1 MTDPLH
7 GLDEDKKKKTEIIK
21 RVIADY
27 TAANSSVELF
37 QKIAHAVK
45 DGGKLEAIILSG
57 GYTNYSYK
65 LFVPGQPDLV
75 AFAKLSF
82 EYALWNP
89 DKNAHYDLQRTV
101 CEYEIMKAMAEKT
114 PGSVVA
120 PLACI
125 DIEDEGQKMKLL
137 VTEWSKADE
146 QFCNQF
152 IDGSVDP
159 RIAPKLADTLATL
172 HTLEF
177 DPDFN
182 EQVKPCMLSLF
193 DQMISYVEKTCEE
206 MKPENRTERFMVING
221 KEAMMKVV
229 NASLA
234 DYNTRDCLIHSDAHV
249 FNIICEAKPSI
260 EKLENFGPEG
270 TFVLVDWE
278 MSMAGP
284 KGRDVGLAL
293 SFPIGCMVAHAL
305 AGHLEA
311 NHSIN
316 EYIVTLLD
324 SYMECMAKAG
334 KTEEELA
341 SIMRNIPAWT
351 GWFQFLAFYFL
362 ECQLIHFPCETEHD
376 RKYVKDA
383 MGVLGL
389 KLFRLAYDTDYF
401 PEGATADQVKE
412 MFLSLVEEE
421 VTETAQE
428 RLLHKRRKQPRKSSM
443 LRATNRR
450 VSDALLNFAAADEV
464 ARLSSREL
472 SIAE

>member
-1 MTDPLH
+1 MSDPLD
-7 GLDEDKKKKTEIIK
+7 GLVEDKQKKTAILK
-21 RVIADY
+21 RVIAE
-27 TAANSSVELF
+27 TAATSTADIF
-37 QKIAHAVK
+37 QKIHNVINNE
-45 DGGKLEAIILSG
+45 GGKIEATILSG

-65 LFVPGQPDLV
+65 VFVPGEPGLAV
-75 AFAKLSF
+75 FAKLSF

-89 DKNAHYDLQRTV
+89 DKSSHYDLQRTV
-101 CEYEIMKAMAEKT
+101 CEYEIMNLMAEKVG
-114 PGSVVA
+114 GSVVA

-125 DIEDEGQKMKLL
+125 DIEEEGQKMKVL

-152 IDGSVDP
+152 IDGAVDS
-159 RIAPKLADTLATL
+159 RIAPKLASTLATL
-172 HTLEF
+172 HTMDFE
-177 DPDFN
+177 PNFN

-193 DQMISYVEKTCEE
+193 DQMLAYVKTTCEE
-206 MKPENRTERFMVING
+206 MKPKDRTEKQLVILG
-221 KEAMMKVV
+221 TELAMEIA
-229 NASLA
+229 NANLA
-234 DYNTRDCLIHSDAHV
+234 DYNTPDCLIHSDSHV

-260 EKLENFGPEG
+260 EKLENFGPDG
-270 TFVLVDWE
+270 SFVLVDWE
-278 MSMAGP
+278 MAMAGP

-305 AGHLEA
+305 AGHLDA
-311 NHSIN
+311 NESIN
-316 EYIVTLLD
+316 DYIVTLID

-341 SIMRNIPAWT
+341 SIMRNIPAWI

-362 ECQLIHFPCETEHD
+362 DVQMVNFPCESEHD
-376 RKYVKDA
+376 RKYVKDS
-383 MGVLGL
+383 MGVLGF
-389 KLFRLAYDTDYF
+389 KLMRLAYDTDYF
-401 PEGATADQVKE
+401 PEGATAEQVKR

-428 RLLHKRRKQPRKSSM
+428 RMLHRRKRVPRKSSM

-450 VSDALLNFAAADEV
+450 VSDAMMNFAAADEV